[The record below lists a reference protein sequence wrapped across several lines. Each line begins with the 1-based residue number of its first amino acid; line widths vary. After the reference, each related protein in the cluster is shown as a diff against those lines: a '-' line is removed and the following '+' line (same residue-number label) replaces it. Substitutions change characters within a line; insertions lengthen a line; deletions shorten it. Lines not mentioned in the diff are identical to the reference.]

1 MLLTTN
7 NNLFDTFFDDP
18 WFVDP
23 WFNDKDIQRAEK
35 KLYGHNGKNLMLT
48 DVKENDKGYELE
60 MDLPG
65 YKKED
70 ITAKLENG
78 YLTITAE
85 KGLEEKEE
93 DKESKKYIRRERF
106 AGTCQRT
113 FYVGEEVEQDDI
125 KASFKHGIL
134 TLQIPKKEAK
144 PQVEEHKC
152 ITIEG

>member
-7 NNLFDTFFDDP
+7 NNNLLNSLFTDP
-18 WFVDP
+18 WFADS
-23 WFNDKDIQRAEK
+23 WFDDRDIRKAEK
-35 KLYGHNGKNLMLT
+35 KLYGHNGKNLMAT
-48 DVKENDKGYELE
+48 DIKETETGYELD
-60 MDLPG
+60 MDIPG
-65 YKKED
+65 YKKDE

-85 KGLEEKEE
+85 KALEEKEE
-93 DKESKKYIRRERF
+93 KGKKFICRERY

-113 FYVGEEVEQDDI
+113 FYVGDEVEQKDI

-134 TLQIPKKEAK
+134 SLQIPKKEAK